1 MTLPQIT
8 ITLILR
14 LIDGAKRI
22 LGDDAIKIANNIKGL
37 NVNPN
42 GEVVITGDGLQLLK
56 QLLKQ
61 YEEAV
66 QGEIILDLDVR
77 VNFRKYVNNTEGNG

>member
-1 MTLPQIT
+1 MTLSQIT

-14 LIDGAKRI
+14 LIDGAKKI

-37 NVNPN
+37 DVSPN
-42 GEVVITGDGLQLLK
+42 GEVVIAGDGLQLLK

-66 QGEIILDLDVR
+66 QGEIILDLNVK
-77 VNFRKYVNNTEGNG
+77 VNFRKYGDNLVVNG

>member
-37 NVNPN
+37 DVSPN